1 MRIVTAA
8 ALLVVGPLAMAQSP
22 VDHIAFDRPESWA
35 LQYFGA
41 VTTFSTTGPCGVNC
55 TRFVY
60 VTPGM
65 SSVGALSCASAFGTQ
80 KSARSR
86 KIQRLRRTTRA
97 QRTRKA

>member
-1 MRIVTAA
+1 MSVSFSRPMSVSFERTGASEY
-8 ALLVVGPLAMAQSP
+8 SP
-22 VDHIAFDRPESWA
+22 PG
-35 LQYFGA
+35 FGA